1 MSEVKGG
8 RAAVTETAPEGEE
21 GMVRLPGP
29 QRRARNTAASKLTVC
44 SPLRLEARAVR
55 RGIGSNGGILR
66 TGYGA
71 ARAQAQANR
80 LRDVTFKALAI
91 AGTGGGLTADQ
102 RPGDLVVGS
111 EVGRSGSAVQVSC
124 PSAPLLAGELRRAGL
139 RATAGRVVTV
149 DRLLRRGE
157 RERLAGDGALAAD
170 LESAMLLDGAAGRP
184 AVVLR
189 AISDTPQ
196 RPLLSPWAVAG
207 GIAALRSLRLAGPAL
222 ARWAEACGPRRVLLA
237 GPRSFCAGVE
247 RAIEIVERVLEQ
259 HGPPVYVRKQI
270 VHNKVVVTDLE
281 RHGAIFVDEL
291 DEVPDGAT
299 VVFSAHGVSPEVRR
313 EAAERGLAAIDAT
326 CPLVSKVHAEAR
338 RFAAEGYQ
346 VALIGHAGH
355 EEVEGT
361 LGEAP
366 QAITLVETAEDVARL
381 RPQDPGKV
389 AYLMQTTLSI
399 DEARGIS
406 GALLER
412 FPDVKGPGSDDIC
425 YATTNR
431 QLAVRAIAAESDVVL
446 VAGSTNSSNSKRLV
460 ETAERA
466 GTPAYLIDGPEDI
479 ELGWLAGASVVG
491 LTAGASAPPAVVGQI
506 IDALSGLG
514 PVEVSERVVATESI
528 RFGLPKEL
536 KQ

>member
-1 MSEVKGG
+1 MRQGLG
-8 RAAVTETAPEGEE
+8 DRGE
-21 GMVRLPGP
+21 
-29 QRRARNTAASKLTVC
+29 
-44 SPLRLEARAVR
+44 VR
-55 RGIGSNGGILR
+55 RS
-66 TGYGA
+66 GYGVARA
-71 ARAQAQANR
+71 ARAADQ
-80 LRDVTFKALAI
+80 LRDDPFRMMAI
-91 AGTGGGLTADQ
+91 GGVGGGLTADQ
-102 RPGDLVVGS
+102 QPGDIVVGTTVS
-111 EVGRSGSAVQVSC
+111 RLGSAASVSS

-139 RATAGRVVTV
+139 RATAGKIVTV
-149 DRLLRRGE
+149 DRLLRRGQ
-157 RERLAGDGALAAD
+157 REQLAAEGALAAD
-170 LESAMLLDGAAGRP
+170 MESALLLEGAAGRP

-189 AISDTPQ
+189 VLSDTPR
-196 RPLLSPWAVAG
+196 RPLLSPWAVPG
-207 GIAALRSLRLAGPAL
+207 GLAALRSLRLAGPAL
-222 ARWAEACGPRRVLLA
+222 ARWAAACADRQVLLA

-247 RAIEIVERVLEQ
+247 RAIEIVERVLDR

-281 RHGAIFVDEL
+281 GRGAIFVDEL
-291 DEVPDGAT
+291 DEVPDGAV
-299 VVFSAHGVSPEVRR
+299 VVFSAHGVSPEVR
-313 EAAERGLAAIDAT
+313 ENASARGLEAIDAT

-346 VALIGHAGH
+346 VAFIGHAGH

-366 QAITLVETAEDVARL
+366 QAMTLVETVDDVARL
-381 RPQDPGKV
+381 APQDPGKI
-389 AYLMQTTLSI
+389 AYLMQTTLSA
-399 DEARGIS
+399 DEASGITD
-406 GALLER
+406 ALLER
-412 FPDVKGPGSDDIC
+412 FPAARGPGSDDIC

-446 VAGSTNSSNSKRLV
+446 VAGSANSSNSRRLV

-466 GTPAYLIDGPEDI
+466 GTPSYLIDGAEDI
-479 ELGWLAGASVVG
+479 QLDWLAGASVVG

-514 PVEVSERVVATESI
+514 TVEVSERVVATESI